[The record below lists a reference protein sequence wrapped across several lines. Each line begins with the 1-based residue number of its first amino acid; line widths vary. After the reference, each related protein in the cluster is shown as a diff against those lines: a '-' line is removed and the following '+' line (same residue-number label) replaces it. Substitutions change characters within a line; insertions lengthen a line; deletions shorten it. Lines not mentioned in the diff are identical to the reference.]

1 MSALAEESLMDA
13 IAAVTLDARY
23 RTGQSKEAE
32 ARAFSEKV
40 KKKEGIHY
48 FTVVGSPVLYP
59 LSFCFA
65 AQIKKNNR
73 NSFNFG

>member
-59 LSFCFA
+59 FLFFA